1 MSGAGMSTQDKYDRI
16 AHGFSEREYAD
27 PGQYA
32 ARRAQLVVELGPLL
46 EAGRS
51 VLDLGCG
58 DGITAGP
65 LLERGLRYTGVDA
78 SEEMV
83 DAARQRH
90 PGVEFVASRS
100 EDYTP
105 PEPVDATICLRSFY
119 YPEDRL
125 AFFTGIHGFTKL
137 KFVFDFRP
145 ASQPAGP
152 ILADLKAA
160 GFHGIELRP
169 FLLPQRTRLPAAAV
183 PLVYALER
191 TGPVAALASRRV
203 GRMFCCAVP

>member
-1 MSGAGMSTQDKYDRI
+1 MNSVEKYDRI
-16 AHGFSEREYAD
+16 ADGFSEREYAD
-27 PGQYA
+27 PRRYA
-32 ARRAQLVVELGPLL
+32 ARRAQLVVELGPRLRP
-46 EAGRS
+46 GDS

-65 LLERGLRYTGVDA
+65 LIAHGLRYTGVDA

-83 DAARQRH
+83 AAARRRH
-90 PGVEFVASRS
+90 PELDFVASRS
-100 EDYTP
+100 EDYRP

-125 AFFTGIHGFTKL
+125 SFFRQIAGYTRL

-152 ILADLKAA
+152 ILRDLEAA
-160 GFHGIELRP
+160 GFSRIELRP
-169 FLLPQRTRLPAAAV
+169 FFLPQRRRLPAAAV

-191 TGPVAALASRRV
+191 TGPLASLASRRV
-203 GRMFCCAVP
+203 GRVFCCATV